1 MYLNSK
7 DKQKIIDTLAQDI
20 PELQA
25 LYLFGSQNDGSATK
39 KSDIDIAYLSK
50 KPLSSLERWDISQ
63 KLASLLS
70 LDVDLIE
77 LSSTNTI
84 FRYQILSTAER
95 IYGQGYEVESF
106 ETLAY
111 SFYLRFKEER
121 QPIVDEIMK
130 DVSVFGKD
138 VVINKWKLDAMQS
151 KELFGCL

>member
-1 MYLNSK
+1 MALK
-7 DKQKIIDTLAQDI
+7 KLDKQLIIDTLKQEI

-39 KSDIDIAYLSK
+39 KSDVDIAYLTQK
-50 KPLSSLERWDISQ
+50 TLTSLERWDISQ

-77 LSSTNTI
+77 LSTTNTI
-84 FRYQILSTAER
+84 FRYEILSTAER
-95 IYGQGYEVESF
+95 IYGTGYEVESF

-111 SFYLRFKEER
+111 SFYLRFREER

-130 DVSVFGKD
+130 DVKILGRYKTMD
-138 VVINKWKLDAMQS
+138 KWNLDNRVLS
-151 KELFGCL
+151 EILCI